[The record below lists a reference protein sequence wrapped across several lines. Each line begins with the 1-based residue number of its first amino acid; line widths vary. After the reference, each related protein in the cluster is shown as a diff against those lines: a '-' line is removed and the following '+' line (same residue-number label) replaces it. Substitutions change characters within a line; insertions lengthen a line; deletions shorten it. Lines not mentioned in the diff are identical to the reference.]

1 MINKVLRVIKEGRV
15 LDVLNTRYK
24 KLFKIE
30 NAVIKNQQLKDEVYR
45 KLKKKY
51 SYVLENWKGKKNEKS
66 NKVWVCWL
74 QGEENAP
81 ELIKKC
87 ISSIKENAVNR
98 EVIILTNTNYSNY
111 IKFPN
116 YIIEKYEKGIITYT
130 HFSDLIRL
138 SVLAQYGG
146 IWLDATVLCTE
157 PLPSYITDAP
167 LFVYKD
173 VNLDRVS
180 EMPIVA
186 SSWLISS
193 YSNNDIIVATKKLLF
208 AYWEKENKLINYY
221 IFHLFFKI
229 ATEKFQEEWN
239 RVPTFSNVPPHIL
252 QFELLD
258 TFDPNRLEQIKKMS
272 PIHKLN
278 KGIHNINCEKFTFY
292 DYIINRI

>member
-252 QFELLD
+252 QFELLE

-278 KGIHNINCEKFTFY
+278 KEIQNTNCEKFTFY

>member
-98 EVIILTNTNYSNY
+98 EVII
-111 IKFPN
+111 F
-116 YIIEKYEKGIITYT
+116 TY
-130 HFSDLIRL
+130 HR
-138 SVLAQYGG
+138 
-146 IWLDATVLCTE
+146 
-157 PLPSYITDAP
+157 
-167 LFVYKD
+167 
-173 VNLDRVS
+173 
-180 EMPIVA
+180 
-186 SSWLISS
+186 
-193 YSNNDIIVATKKLLF
+193 
-208 AYWEKENKLINYY
+208 
-221 IFHLFFKI
+221 H
-229 ATEKFQEEWN
+229 
-239 RVPTFSNVPPHIL
+239 
-252 QFELLD
+252 
-258 TFDPNRLEQIKKMS
+258 
-272 PIHKLN
+272 
-278 KGIHNINCEKFTFY
+278 
-292 DYIINRI
+292 